1 MEPADILYNLANLA
15 PVVAVLIYFIF
26 YFRKELDNKNDE
38 IKELNNSLRENQ
50 KETII
55 TLNKLIIVI
64 EDLKEVIKDSK

>member
-1 MEPADILYNLANLA
+1 MEPSDILYNLANLA
-15 PVVAVLIYFIF
+15 PVVGVLIYFIF
-26 YFRKELDNKNDE
+26 YFRKELDSKNSE

-64 EDLKEVIKDSK
+64 EDLKEVIKNSK